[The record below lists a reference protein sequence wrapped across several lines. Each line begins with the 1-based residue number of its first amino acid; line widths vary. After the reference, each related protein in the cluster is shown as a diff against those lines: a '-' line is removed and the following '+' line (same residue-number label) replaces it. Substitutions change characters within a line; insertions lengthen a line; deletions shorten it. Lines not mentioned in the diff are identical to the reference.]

1 MTMDRIS
8 NLEEARRLRCVVML
22 DQERDAERAARACGV
37 SPAEMAA
44 HIDALATRFGCAIL
58 LPGGACEG
66 FTAKGQHILAWAR
79 RSLAEWDEL
88 QRALDDMKHRRTEPA
103 VMPLLAR
110 RSVSPKRLQAPGP
123 DLGDI
128 DLIVQAALRAPDH
141 GGLHPWRILEF
152 REEQRL
158 ALANCFEEEKRRR
171 DPLASAVDLR
181 RARAHATLAPVL
193 LAFIVSPRARTK
205 VPVREQWLAAGAA
218 LGNLLNAAHQLG
230 FGAIVLSGERCF
242 DPVFAAR
249 LGLRGEEYLAGFVS
263 LGSVAE
269 APPAKR
275 HALPGQVWSC
285 WLPSAGA
292 QEAVAP
298 AGQPPVPTAADEG
311 SAVDES

>member
-1 MTMDRIS
+1 MDRIS
-8 NLEEARRLRCVVML
+8 TFDEALQLRCLVLL
-22 DQERDAERAARACGV
+22 DQERDANRAARACGL
-37 SPAEMAA
+37 ARTEFEA
-44 HIDALATRFGCAIL
+44 HIDALEVRFGCAVL

-66 FTAKGQHILAWAR
+66 FTAEGQQVIAWAR
-79 RSLAEWDEL
+79 RSLGEWDGL
-88 QRALDDMKHRRTEPA
+88 QRALADMKHARTEA
-103 VMPLLAR
+103 SLMPLLAR

-123 DLGDI
+123 DLGEI

-171 DPLASAVDLR
+171 DPLASAGDLR

-242 DPVFAAR
+242 DSVFASR

-285 WLPSAGA
+285 WLPAA
-292 QEAVAP
+292 DAEQAVAP
-298 AGQPPVPTAADEG
+298 ADELPAPTDADEG
-311 SAVDES
+311 SAAGEP